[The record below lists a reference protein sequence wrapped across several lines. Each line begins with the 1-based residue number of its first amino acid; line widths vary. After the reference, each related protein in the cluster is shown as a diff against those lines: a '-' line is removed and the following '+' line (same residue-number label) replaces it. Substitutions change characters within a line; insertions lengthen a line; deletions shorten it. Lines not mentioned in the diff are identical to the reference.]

1 MEHHDIAIIGGGIAG
16 VALAYHLAVRGHADV
31 VLLEQNTLG
40 SGATGSSFGGLR
52 QQFSTPLEVRLA
64 NRGLLFWKT
73 LESTFGHAC
82 PYHEDG
88 YLIMTGDERAAR
100 RLEEAARL
108 QESLGSG
115 PIALLG
121 PEELGARFPW
131 IDPSG
136 LLIASWTPE
145 DGRVTATD
153 GLTALQAEGAKLG
166 VAFREHH
173 RVERITRR
181 RHGFCLSG
189 SDPMTATITVVAANY
204 WSPSLLR
211 PWGVHLDIGTMRV
224 HSAITEPAL
233 SGYTVPLCVDLDSGL
248 IIEREGAGLLLCML
262 QAEREPFRDP
272 ADMLEAYATAAGVR
286 APSLMT
292 IRVAKTVTAIEET
305 ATPSGHPYAG
315 EVVPGLWVL
324 AGFGG
329 HGVLHGPPLA
339 EIVANA
345 ILGRSDSEIDL
356 DDFYPGRRT
365 TQGEWI
371 QLVTR
376 NSKPGLANIP
386 SSAGEENDVH

>member
-1 MEHHDIAIIGGGIAG
+1 M
-16 VALAYHLAVRGHADV
+16 AYHLAVRGRTDV

-40 SGATGSSFGGLR
+40 SGSTGSSFGGLR
-52 QQFSTPLEVRLA
+52 QQFSTSVEVRLA
-64 NRGLLFWKT
+64 NRGLQFWKT
-73 LESTFGHAC
+73 LETTLGQSCT
-82 PYHEDG
+82 YHKDG
-88 YLIMTGDERAAR
+88 YLLMTGDETRAR
-100 RLEEAARL
+100 RLQEAARL
-108 QESLGSG
+108 QERLGSG
-115 PIALLG
+115 PISLLD
-121 PEELGARFPW
+121 PTEIAARFPW
-131 IDPSG
+131 IDASG
-136 LLIASWTPE
+136 LLVGSWTPE

-153 GLTALQAEGAKLG
+153 GLVALQTEGAKLG
-166 VAFREHH
+166 VGFREHH
-173 RVERITRR
+173 RVDRITQQGE
-181 RHGFCLSG
+181 GFYLSG
-189 SDPMTATITVVAANY
+189 VDPLTATIIVVAANY
-204 WSPSLLR
+204 GSPSLLR
-211 PWGVHLDIGTMRV
+211 PWGVHLDIGTVRV

-248 IIEREGAGLLLCML
+248 VIEREGDGLLLCML
-262 QAEREPFRDP
+262 QAEDEPYRDP
-272 ADMLEAYATAAGVR
+272 VDMLEAYAAAASVR
-286 APSLMT
+286 APSVMK

-356 DDFYPGRRT
+356 ADFSLGRRP

-376 NSKPGLANIP
+376 NANPQLASTP
-386 SSAGEENDVH
+386 PLDGKENDVH